1 MATAT
6 AADTETAK
14 VVYKIHWGESPEV
27 MDYDRLSQAAYSTA
41 QFERYGG
48 DAAETARSSL
58 VGAPVKE
65 GGAAFQDVEKPPD
78 FSASEVRMLYQV
90 ADLDNLKATEQELA
104 MIERGKKTGL
114 YWKAKRKMK
123 RFRRGGKGKRKKY
136 AWVIE
141 DSLGDE
147 ENKTTWVGEIAADSS
162 GLSTKAV
169 ATVTSP

>member
-27 MDYDRLSQAAYSTA
+27 MDYDRLSQAHSTA

-90 ADLDNLKATEQELA
+90 ADLDNPQSYRAGARDDREGEKNGTVLES
-104 MIERGKKTGL
+104 
-114 YWKAKRKMK
+114 KAK
-123 RFRRGGKGKRKKY
+123 
-136 AWVIE
+136 
-141 DSLGDE
+141 DE
-147 ENKTTWVGEIAADSS
+147 
-162 GLSTKAV
+162 AV
-169 ATVTSP
+169 